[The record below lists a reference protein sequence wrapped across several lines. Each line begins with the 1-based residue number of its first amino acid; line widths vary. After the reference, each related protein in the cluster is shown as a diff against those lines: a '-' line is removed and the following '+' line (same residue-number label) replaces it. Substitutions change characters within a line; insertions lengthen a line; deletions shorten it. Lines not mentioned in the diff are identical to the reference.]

1 MKVCREF
8 PYSVRVLENVWIPME
23 DGTKLAAR
31 IWMPEG
37 AESDPV
43 PAILE
48 YLPYRKRDGTR
59 SRDAMQMAYFAGHG
73 YVCIRVDIRG
83 SGDSE
88 GVLQD
93 EYLPR
98 EQEDG
103 LAILSWIADQP
114 WCSGTVGM
122 IGLSWGGF
130 NGLQIAALDSPQLGA
145 VISVCSTDD
154 RYADDVHYMGGCL
167 LGDNLSWA
175 SIMFS
180 YNSCPP
186 DPAIA
191 GENWRDMWFDRLQ
204 HSGLWL
210 EKWLRHQRRDSYW
223 KHGSICEDFSA
234 VTCPVMV
241 CSGWADG
248 YTNAVF
254 RMLEGLDVPRQGLI
268 GPWSHRYPELG
279 EPGPAVGFLQEALR
293 WWDHWLKG
301 KETGIMGEPMLRAWI
316 QDYVPPSTSYK
327 TRPGRWVGEESWP
340 SANVHDEIMYLEP
353 GKILAPGEKPESSD
367 PLSVHSPLSLGLFAG
382 KWCSYASGPD
392 MPHDQREEDG
402 GSLVFES
409 DPLEKPFEILGSPVL
424 SLLIASNQPTAMVA
438 VRLSDV
444 APDGKATRITYGIL
458 NLTHRESHE
467 HPAALEKDTFYPVEV
482 RLNDT
487 GYAFPINH
495 RIRIS
500 ISSSY
505 WPIAWPA
512 PAPVML
518 TIQPDRCALVLPVR
532 RSRPQDGSITFAQ
545 PEAAPPVRTTIQ
557 RAPEHHWRVIRDL
570 NTDLATLEVL
580 NDKGAQYIPEI
591 DLEVEKTDREWYS
604 SRGDDFG
611 SIRGETRHV
620 RRFKRGD
627 WNVRTETQTIITSTA
642 KHFHIH
648 ARLDAFEGDERVYSK
663 NWSKAIERDHV

>member
-1 MKVCREF
+1 MKIRREF
-8 PYSVRVLENVWIPME
+8 PHRVRIEENVWIPMD
-23 DGTKLAAR
+23 DGVRLAAR
-31 IWMPEG
+31 VWIPEG

-59 SRDAMQMAYFAGHG
+59 SRDAMQLQYFAGHG
-73 YVCIRVDIRG
+73 YGCVRVDIRG

-103 LAILSWIADQP
+103 LAILRWIAAQP
-114 WCSGTVGM
+114 WCSGRVGI

-130 NGLQIAALDSPQLGA
+130 NGLQLAALDPPELGA
-145 VISVCSTDD
+145 VITICSTDD

-186 DPAIA
+186 DPAIVGDA
-191 GENWRDMWFDRLQ
+191 WRTMWFDRLE

-210 EKWLRHQRRDSYW
+210 ENWMRHQRRGEYW
-223 KHGSICEDFSA
+223 KHGSVCENFA
-234 VTCPVMV
+234 AITCPVMA

-254 RMLEGLDVPRQGLI
+254 RLLQGLNVPRQGLV

-279 EPGPAVGFLQEALR
+279 EPGPAIGFLQEALR

-301 KETGIMGEPMLRAWI
+301 RETGIMDEPMLRAWI
-316 QDYVPPSTSYK
+316 QEYVPPSTFYRN
-327 TRPGRWVGEESWP
+327 RPGRWVGEDCWP
-340 SANVHDEIMYLEP
+340 SANVRPMHLAMEP
-353 GKILAPGEKPESSD
+353 GKLLFPGHTPQTLQ

-409 DPLEKPFEILGSPVL
+409 DPLEETIEILGSPVL
-424 SLLIASNQPTAMVA
+424 HLDISANRPTAMVA

-444 APDGKATRITYGIL
+444 APDGRATRITYGVL
-458 NLTHRESHE
+458 NLTHRDSHE
-467 HPAALEKDTFYPVEV
+467 YPSKLEKGKVYSVAL

-487 GYAFPINH
+487 GYSFPRNH
-495 RIRIS
+495 RIRIAV
-500 ISSSY
+500 SSSY

-512 PAPVML
+512 PKPVIL
-518 TIQPDRCALVLPVR
+518 TLHPKRCVLELPVR
-532 RSRPQDGSITFAQ
+532 RPLPNDASIAFQ
-545 PEAAPPVRTTIQ
+545 EPEIAPPVRTRILRT
-557 RAPEHHWRVIRDL
+557 PDNHWRIIRDL
-570 NTDLATLEVL
+570 NSDMATLEVL
-580 NDKGAQYIPEI
+580 NDKGAEFIPEI
-591 DLEVEKTDREWYS
+591 DLEVEKVDKEWYS
-604 SRGDDFG
+604 SRGDDFE
-611 SIRGETRHV
+611 SIRGETAHT
-620 RRFKRGD
+620 RRFKRGK
-627 WNVRTETQTIITSTA
+627 WEIRTQTRTILTATET
-642 KHFHIH
+642 HFHLH
-648 ARLDAFEGDERVYSK
+648 ARLDAYEDDNRVFSR
-663 NWSKAIERDHV
+663 NWSTAIERDHV